1 MAQVIGKP
9 LNGGV
14 EMRDFEQP
22 GRSLVMSTDGMA
34 ATSHP
39 ASTLAAVRILEAGG
53 NAMDAAIAACAVQCV
68 VEPGSTGIGGDCF
81 ALYSRR
87 GSDDI
92 VGFNGSGWAPAA
104 ASVAALRSLGVTAID
119 RHSPHAV
126 TVPGAVDAWATLARD
141 HGSLPL
147 RQLFAPAIKLARDGY
162 AVAPRAAS
170 DWAHQAQLLSLN
182 ETSRAR
188 MLVGGEAPL
197 AGSVHRQPLLA
208 HSLES
213 IAEAGA
219 RVFYEGYIAADTVA
233 CLRGMGGLHTID
245 DFAQFHGEYVK
256 PIKANFRG
264 YDVHE
269 CPPNGQGIIA
279 LLILKM
285 LEGSD
290 ANDDP
295 LGADRLQRELEAT
308 RIAYAIRDVSLG
320 EPRGWPMDVDQ
331 LLSDE
336 SIRALRARIGIQ
348 HTPDSVPLTK
358 PVEHKDTVYICVVD
372 KDRNCASF
380 INSLFHPFG
389 SGIMTPETGVMLH
402 NRGQSFTL
410 EEGHPNAIAPHAR
423 PMHTIIPGMVSRDG
437 KVQMTFGVMGGHYQA
452 MGHAHF
458 LSKVLD
464 YGLDMQTAMD
474 LPRLFPKPGTN
485 LVEAEGTLPAS
496 VRDELTRRGFELVAP
511 NWAIGGAQAI
521 RIDWDAGS
529 LIGASDHRKDG
540 CALGI

>member
-1 MAQVIGKP
+1 
-9 LNGGV
+9 
-14 EMRDFEQP
+14 MRNFEQP

-39 ASTLAAVRILEAGG
+39 ASTLAAVRVLEVGG
-53 NAMDAAIAACAVQCV
+53 NAMDAALAACAVQCV

-104 ASVAALRSLGVTAID
+104 ANVAALRSRGVTTLE
-119 RHSPHAV
+119 RQSPHAV
-126 TVPGAVDAWATLARD
+126 TVPGAVDAWAMLARD

-147 RQLFAPAIKLARDGY
+147 KQLLAPAIRLARDGY
-162 AVAPRAAS
+162 AVAPRAAL
-170 DWAHQAQLLSLN
+170 DWANQAQLLSLDK
-182 ETSRAR
+182 TSRQR
-188 MLVGGEAPL
+188 MLVDGKPPR

-208 HSLES
+208 RSLEA

-219 RVFYEGYIAADTVA
+219 RVFYEGWIAEDIVA
-233 CLRGMGGLHTID
+233 CLRGLGGLHTMD
-245 DFAQFHGEYVK
+245 DFAQSHGEYVQ
-256 PIKANFRG
+256 PIKASFRG

-269 CPPNGQGIIA
+269 CPPNGQGVVA

-285 LEGSD
+285 LEGFD

-295 LGADRLQRELEAT
+295 LGADRLQREIEAT
-308 RIAYAIRDVSLG
+308 RIAYAIRDAALG
-320 EPRGWPMDVDQ
+320 DPGGQPMDVEQ
-331 LLSDE
+331 LLADE
-336 SIRALRARIGIQ
+336 SIRTLRSRIGTQ
-348 HTPDSVPLTK
+348 RMSDGAPRMKTA
-358 PVEHKDTVYICVVD
+358 EHKDTVYICVVD

-389 SGIMTPETGVMLH
+389 SGIMSPESGVMLH
-402 NRGQSFTL
+402 NRGQSFVL

-423 PMHTIIPGMVSRDG
+423 PMHTIIPGMVTKDG

-464 YGLDMQTAMD
+464 YGLDMQTAID
-474 LPRLFPKPGTN
+474 LPRVFPRPGTL
-485 LVEAEGTLPAS
+485 LVEAESTLPAPA
-496 VRDELTRRGFELVAP
+496 REELTRRGFELVAP

-521 RIDWDAGS
+521 RIDWEAGS

>member
-1 MAQVIGKP
+1 
-9 LNGGV
+9 
-14 EMRDFEQP
+14 MRDFEQP
-22 GRSLVMSTDGMA
+22 GRSLVMSTEGMA

-104 ASVAALRSLGVTAID
+104 ASVESLRALGVSTIE

-147 RQLFAPAIKLARDGY
+147 SELLAPAIKLARNGY
-162 AVAPRAAS
+162 AVAPRAAA
-170 DWAHQAQLLSLN
+170 DWAHQAQLLSLDK
-182 ETSRAR
+182 TSRR
-188 MLVGGEAPL
+188 HMLIDGESPR
-197 AGSVHRQPLLA
+197 AGTVHRQPLLA
-208 HSLES
+208 RTFEA
-213 IAEAGA
+213 IAQSGA
-219 RVFYEGYIAADTVA
+219 RAFYEGFIAEDIVA
-233 CLRGMGGLHTID
+233 RLRGMGGLHTMN

-256 PIKANFRG
+256 PIKASFRG
-264 YDVHE
+264 YEVHE
-269 CPPNGQGIIA
+269 CPPNGQGIVA

-285 LEGSD
+285 LEQFE

-295 LGADRLQRELEAT
+295 LGADRLHREIEAT
-308 RIAYAIRDVSLG
+308 RVAYALRDVLLAD
-320 EPRGWPMDVDQ
+320 PRSRQMDVDE
-331 LLSDE
+331 LLSDA
-336 SIRALRARIGIQ
+336 SISALRARVGAGDAM
-348 HTPDSVPLTK
+348 HDRPPVK
-358 PVEHKDTVYICVVD
+358 PAEHKDTVYICVVD
-372 KDRNCASF
+372 KERNCASF

-389 SGIMTPETGVMLH
+389 SGIMAPETGVMMH
-402 NRGQSFTL
+402 NRGQSFSM
-410 EEGHPNAIAPHAR
+410 EAGHPNAIAPHAR
-423 PMHTIIPGMVSRDG
+423 PMHTIIPGMVTRDG

-474 LPRLFPKPGTN
+474 LPRLFPRPGTR
-485 LVEAEGTLPAS
+485 LVEAESTLPAA
-496 VRDELTRRGFELVAP
+496 VREALTRRGVELVAP

-521 RIDWDAGS
+521 RIDWDAGT

>member
-1 MAQVIGKP
+1 
-9 LNGGV
+9 
-14 EMRDFEQP
+14 MRNFEQP
-22 GRSLVMSTDGMA
+22 GRSLVMARNGMA

-81 ALYSRR
+81 ALYSR
-87 GSDDI
+87 GGTDDI
-92 VGFNGSGWAPAA
+92 AGFNGSGWAPQA
-104 ASVAALRSLGVTAID
+104 ASVAALRERGVSTID
-119 RHSPHAV
+119 RYSPHAV

-147 RQLFAPAIKLARDGY
+147 KELFAPAIRLARDGY
-162 AVAPRAAS
+162 VVAPRCAS
-170 DWAHQAQLLSLN
+170 DWAHQAQLLLLDP
-182 ETSRAR
+182 TSRER
-188 MLVGGEAPL
+188 MLVDGHAPR

-208 HSLES
+208 RTFEA
-213 IAEAGA
+213 IAEHGA
-219 RVFYEGYIAADTVA
+219 RVFYEGFIAEDIVA
-233 CLRGMGGLHTID
+233 CLRSMGGLHTMD
-245 DFAQFHGEYVK
+245 DFAQFRGEYVK
-256 PIKANFRG
+256 PIKASFRG

-269 CPPNGQGIIA
+269 CPPNGQGVIA
-279 LLILKM
+279 LLILKI
-285 LEGSD
+285 LEGFE

-295 LGADRLQRELEAT
+295 LGATRLQREIEAT
-308 RIAYAIRDVSLG
+308 RIAYAIRDAMVG
-320 EPRGWPMDVDQ
+320 EPRRGSMDVDQ
-331 LLSDE
+331 LLSDA
-336 SIRALRARIGIQ
+336 SIRALRARVGDGSMQ
-348 HTPDSVPLTK
+348 GLGASTVA
-358 PVEHKDTVYICVVD
+358 EHKDTVYICVVD

-389 SGIMTPETGVMLH
+389 SGIMAPETGVMLH
-402 NRGQSFTL
+402 NRGQSFSV

-423 PMHTIIPGMVSRDG
+423 PMHTIIPGMVTKDG

-474 LPRLFPKPGTN
+474 LPRLFPKPGTRQ
-485 LVEAEGTLPAS
+485 VEVESTMPAA
-496 VRDELTRRGFELVAP
+496 VREELTRRGFDLVPP

-521 RIDWDAGS
+521 RIDWDEGT
-529 LIGASDHRKDG
+529 LTGASDHRKDG

>member
-1 MAQVIGKP
+1 
-9 LNGGV
+9 
-14 EMRDFEQP
+14 MRNFEQP
-22 GRSLVMSTDGMA
+22 GRSLVMSTGAMA

-81 ALYSRR
+81 VLYSR
-87 GSDDI
+87 GGGDDI

-104 ASVAALRSLGVTAID
+104 ASVERLSALGVTSIE

-147 RQLFAPAIKLARDGY
+147 SALLAPAIRFARDGY
-162 AVAPRAAS
+162 AVAPRAAA
-170 DWAHQAQLLSLN
+170 DWAHQAQLLSLDA
-182 ETSRAR
+182 TSREQ
-188 MLVGGEAPL
+188 MLVAGHAPR

-208 HSLES
+208 RTLEA
-213 IAEAGA
+213 IAQGGP
-219 RVFYEGYIAADTVA
+219 RVFYEGGVA
-233 CLRGMGGLHTID
+233 EDIVARLRSMGGLHTMD
-245 DFAQFHGEYVK
+245 DFAAFHGEYVT
-256 PIKANFRG
+256 PITARFRG

-269 CPPNGQGIIA
+269 CPPNGQGVIA
-279 LLILKM
+279 LLMLKL
-285 LEGSD
+285 LEGFD

-295 LGADRLQRELEAT
+295 LGAERLHREIDAA
-308 RIAYAIRDVSLG
+308 RVAYALRDVLLAD
-320 EPRGWPMDVDQ
+320 PRRRPMDVDT
-331 LLSDE
+331 LLSEASVE
-336 SIRALRARIGIQ
+336 SLRTRIAALHALGA
-348 HTPDSVPLTK
+348 PVAA

-389 SGIMTPETGVMLH
+389 SGIMSAQTGVMLH

-410 EEGHPNAIAPHAR
+410 EAGHPNAIAPHAR
-423 PMHTIIPGMVSRDG
+423 PMHTIIPGMVTRDG
-437 KVQMTFGVMGGHYQA
+437 KVQITFGVMGGHYQA

-464 YGLDMQTAMD
+464 YGLDLQTAID
-474 LPRLFPKPGTN
+474 LPRIFPRPGTDQ
-485 LVEAEGTLPAS
+485 VEVECTMPAAA
-496 VRDELTRRGFELVAP
+496 REALARRGFNLVAP
-511 NWAIGGAQAI
+511 SWAIGGAQAI
-521 RIDWDAGS
+521 RIDWEVGT

>member
-1 MAQVIGKP
+1 
-9 LNGGV
+9 
-14 EMRDFEQP
+14 MRNFEQP
-22 GRSLVMSTDGMA
+22 GRSLVMSTEGMA

-81 ALYSRR
+81 ALYSR
-87 GSDDI
+87 GGTDDI

-104 ASVAALRSLGVTAID
+104 ASAERLRALGVTSID

-147 RQLFAPAIKLARDGY
+147 AALLAPAIRMARNGY
-162 AVAPRAAS
+162 AVAPRAAA
-170 DWAHQAQLLSLN
+170 DWAHQAQLLSLDD
-182 ETSRAR
+182 TSREQ
-188 MLVGGEAPL
+188 MLVAGKAPG

-208 HSLES
+208 RTLEA
-213 IAEAGA
+213 IAQSGP
-219 RVFYEGYIAADTVA
+219 RVFYEGGIAEDIVA
-233 CLRGMGGLHTID
+233 RLRGMGGLHTMA
-245 DFAQFHGEYVK
+245 DFAEFHGEYVT
-256 PIKANFRG
+256 PITARFRG

-279 LLILKM
+279 LLMLKL
-285 LEGSD
+285 LEAVD
-290 ANDDP
+290 TPDDP
-295 LGADRLQRELEAT
+295 LGADRLHREIDAA
-308 RIAYAIRDVSLG
+308 RIAYALRDTLLAD
-320 EPRGWPMDVDQ
+320 PRQHGIDVDA
-331 LLSDE
+331 LLSDA
-336 SIRALRARIGIQ
+336 SIDALRARVAGLHVMGAQ
-348 HTPDSVPLTK
+348 AAQPA
-358 PVEHKDTVYICVVD
+358 EHKDTVYICVVD

-389 SGIMTPETGVMLH
+389 SGIMSAQTGVMLH

-410 EEGHPNAIAPHAR
+410 ESGHPNAIAPRAR
-423 PMHTIIPGMVSRDG
+423 PMHTIIPGMVTRDG
-437 KVQMTFGVMGGHYQA
+437 KVQITFGVMGGHYQA

-464 YGLDMQTAMD
+464 YGLDMQAAMD
-474 LPRLFPKPGTN
+474 LPRLFPRPGTD
-485 LVEAEGTLPAS
+485 LVEVEGTMPAA
-496 VRDELTRRGFELVAP
+496 VCKALAQRGFNLVAP

-521 RIDWDAGS
+521 RIDWEAGT

>member
-1 MAQVIGKP
+1 
-9 LNGGV
+9 
-14 EMRDFEQP
+14 MRDFEQP
-22 GRSLVMSTDGMA
+22 GRSLVMSRDGMA

-104 ASVAALRSLGVTAID
+104 ASVTTLRSLGVTAID

-147 RQLFAPAIKLARDGY
+147 KQLFASAIKLAREGY

-170 DWAHQAQLLSLN
+170 DWGHQAQLLSLDN
-182 ETSRAR
+182 TSREL
-188 MLVGGEAPL
+188 MLVDGQAPR

-208 HSLES
+208 RSMEA

-219 RVFYEGYIAADTVA
+219 RVFYEGYIGQDIVA

-256 PIKANFRG
+256 PIKASFRG

-279 LLILKM
+279 LLILKI
-285 LEGSD
+285 LEGFET
-290 ANDDP
+290 NDDP
-295 LGADRLQRELEAT
+295 LGADRLQREIEAT
-308 RIAYAIRDVSLG
+308 RIAYAIRDASLG
-320 EPRGWPMDVDQ
+320 DPRGQPVDVDR

-336 SIRALRARIGIQ
+336 SIQALRARIGIQ
-348 HTPDSVPLTK
+348 HALDGTPLTK
-358 PVEHKDTVYICVVD
+358 PAEHKDTVYICVVD

-389 SGIMTPETGVMLH
+389 SGIMTSESGVMLH
-402 NRGQSFTL
+402 NRGQSFAV

-423 PMHTIIPGMVSRDG
+423 PMHTIIPGMVTRDG

-458 LSKVLD
+458 LSKVLGC
-464 YGLDMQTAMD
+464 GLDMQTAID
-474 LPRLFPKPGTN
+474 LPRVFPRPGTHV
-485 LVEAEGTLPAS
+485 VEAEGTLPVP

-521 RIDWDAGS
+521 RIDWEAGS

>member
-1 MAQVIGKP
+1 
-9 LNGGV
+9 
-14 EMRDFEQP
+14 MRDFEQP
-22 GRSLVMSTDGMA
+22 GRSLVMSTEGMA

-39 ASTLAAVRILEAGG
+39 SSTLAAVRVLEAGG

-87 GSDDI
+87 GTDDI
-92 VGFNGSGWAPAA
+92 VAFNGSGWAPAA
-104 ASVAALRSLGVTAID
+104 ASVASLRSLGVTAID

-126 TVPGAVDAWATLARD
+126 TVPGAVDAWATLSRD
-141 HGSLPL
+141 HGSIPL
-147 RQLFAPAIKLARDGY
+147 GQLLAPAIKLARDGY

-170 DWAHQAQLLSLN
+170 DWAHQAQLLSRDK
-182 ETSRAR
+182 TSRER
-188 MLVGGEAPL
+188 MLIDGQSPR

-208 HSLES
+208 SSLEA
-213 IAEAGA
+213 IGRAGS
-219 RVFYEGYIAADTVA
+219 RVFYEGFIAEDIVA
-233 CLRGMGGLHTID
+233 TLRAAGGLHTMA
-245 DFAQFHGEYVK
+245 DFAAFHGEYVK

-279 LLILKM
+279 LLILKI
-285 LEGSD
+285 LERFD

-295 LGADRLQRELEAT
+295 LGADRLQREIDAT
-308 RIAYAIRDVSLG
+308 RIAYALRDASLG
-320 EPRGWPMDVDQ
+320 DPRNGALDVDQ
-331 LLSDE
+331 LLSGE
-336 SIRALRARIGIQ
+336 SIDALCSKIGKREASRDLPLAR
-348 HTPDSVPLTK
+348 

-389 SGIMTPETGVMLH
+389 SGIMSAETGVMLH

-423 PMHTIIPGMVSRDG
+423 PMHTIIPGMVTRDG

-464 YGLDMQTAMD
+464 YGLDLQTAMD
-474 LPRLFPKPGTN
+474 LPRLFPRPGTHV
-485 LVEAEGTLPAS
+485 VEAEGTLPAHT
-496 VRDELTRRGFELVAP
+496 REELTRRGYELVAP

-521 RIDWDAGS
+521 QIDWEHGA

>member
-1 MAQVIGKP
+1 MKQI
-9 LNGGV
+9 
-14 EMRDFEQP
+14 RDFERP
-22 GRSLVMSTDGMA
+22 GRSLVMSTEGMA

-81 ALYSRR
+81 ALYSRH
-87 GSDDI
+87 GTDDI
-92 VGFNGSGWAPAA
+92 IGYNGSGWAPEA
-104 ASVAALRSLGVTAID
+104 ASVTSLQKLGVAAIE

-147 RQLFAPAIKLARDGY
+147 ARLLEPAIKFAAGGY
-162 AVAPRAAS
+162 AVAPRTAE
-170 DWAHQAQLLSLN
+170 DWARQAQLLSLDK
-182 ETSRAR
+182 TSREQ
-188 MLVGGEAPL
+188 MLVDGQPPH
-197 AGSVHRQPLLA
+197 AGIVHRQPLLA
-208 HSLES
+208 RTLEA
-213 IAEAGA
+213 IAQSGA
-219 RVFYEGYIAADTVA
+219 RVFYEGFVA
-233 CLRGMGGLHTID
+233 EDIVARLRSMGGLHTMG
-245 DFAQFHGEYVK
+245 DFARYQGEYVK
-256 PIKANFRG
+256 PIKASFRG

-285 LEGSD
+285 LEQFD

-295 LGADRLQRELEAT
+295 LGAERLHREIEAT
-308 RIAYAIRDVSLG
+308 RAAYALRDVFLAD
-320 EPRGWPMDVDQ
+320 PRYGRMNVDE
-331 LLSDE
+331 LLSDA
-336 SIRALRARIGIQ
+336 SISALRARIGAGEVAHEARLAQ
-348 HTPDSVPLTK
+348 

-372 KDRNCASF
+372 KERNCASF

-389 SGIMTPETGVMLH
+389 SGIMSPETGVMLH
-402 NRGQSFTL
+402 NRGQSFAV
-410 EEGHPNAIAPHAR
+410 EAGHPNAIAPHAR
-423 PMHTIIPGMVSRDG
+423 PMHTIIPGMVTRGG
-437 KVQMTFGVMGGHYQA
+437 KVQITFGVMGGHYQA

-464 YGLDMQTAMD
+464 YGLDMQTAID
-474 LPRLFPKPGTN
+474 LPRLFPRPGTH
-485 LVEAEGTLPAS
+485 LVEAEGTLPGP
-496 VRDELTRRGFELVAP
+496 VREALARRGVELVAP

-521 RIDWDAGS
+521 RIDWEAGT